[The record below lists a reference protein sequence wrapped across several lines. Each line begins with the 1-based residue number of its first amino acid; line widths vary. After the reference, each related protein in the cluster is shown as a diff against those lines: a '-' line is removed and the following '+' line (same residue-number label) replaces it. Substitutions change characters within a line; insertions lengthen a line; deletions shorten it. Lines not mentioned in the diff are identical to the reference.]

1 MILILKI
8 IYCLI
13 GLWVAFNAAFKG
25 GIPFTDTVINDK
37 YLSILSVIFSGI
49 FWIFL
54 PLIPSIKYILDSFKN

>member
-8 IYCLI
+8 LYIII

-37 YLSILSVIFSGI
+37 YLSILSIIFSGT

-54 PLIPSIKYILDSFKN
+54 PLIPWVKYFLDSFKN